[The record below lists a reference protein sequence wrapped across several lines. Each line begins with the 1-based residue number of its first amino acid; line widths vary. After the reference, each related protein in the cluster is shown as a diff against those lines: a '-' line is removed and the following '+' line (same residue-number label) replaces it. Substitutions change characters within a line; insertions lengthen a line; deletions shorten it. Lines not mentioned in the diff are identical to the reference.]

1 VIRFRAGSASDI
13 GRVRG
18 ENQDACL
25 VHDLLFVVADGMG
38 GHNGGE
44 VASLI
49 AVDTLRERFPEV
61 DAERT
66 TDALVEAVQIANEAV
81 IAEASTDPSLR
92 GMGTTVVALAA
103 VESHGEERI
112 AIANVGDSRCY
123 LLEGEQLRQ
132 ITRDHSV
139 VQTLVEA
146 GQLTEAEAEQHPHRN
161 VLTRALGIDGKV
173 MTDSWE
179 LLPFAGDRYLLCSDG
194 LFNELSEPEM
204 ADVLRRFP
212 NPGEA
217 ADELVR
223 LANDAGGR
231 DNISAVVIDV
241 VEDGGRS
248 DDAAAAMAEAR
259 SRITEH
265 MTGQRRAIVI
275 AGSET
280 SQAPDVA
287 AAAAATS
294 EAVPASAVA
303 DRTARKPGPSY
314 RAILFVAVVIGVLV
328 LSVAA
333 VFAAG
338 RGSYF
343 VGYDGANHVAIYR
356 GHPGGFL
363 IFDPTLQETT
373 TIERGQ
379 VPSAYASDIDNGKPF
394 GSLKEAKSYVDRV
407 KSDIAVAGGGQG
419 ATSTTTAPT
428 TTAAPPGG

>member
-1 VIRFRAGSASDI
+1 
-13 GRVRG
+13 
-18 ENQDACL
+18 
-25 VHDLLFVVADGMG
+25 
-38 GHNGGE
+38 
-44 VASLI
+44 
-49 AVDTLRERFPEV
+49 
-61 DAERT
+61 
-66 TDALVEAVQIANEAV
+66 
-81 IAEASTDPSLR
+81 
-92 GMGTTVVALAA
+92 
-103 VESHGEERI
+103 
-112 AIANVGDSRCY
+112 
-123 LLEGEQLRQ
+123 
-132 ITRDHSV
+132 
-139 VQTLVEA
+139 
-146 GQLTEAEAEQHPHRN
+146 
-161 VLTRALGIDGKV
+161 
-173 MTDSWE
+173 MT
-179 LLPFAGDRYLLCSDG
+179 
-194 LFNELSEPEM
+194 
-204 ADVLRRFP
+204 DVLRRFP

-280 SQAPDVA
+280 SQAPEVA
-287 AAAAATS
+287 AAASTS
-294 EAVPASAVA
+294 EAVPASAVV

-314 RAILFVAVVIGVLV
+314 RSILFVAVVIGVLL

-363 IFDPTLQETT
+363 IFDPTLEETT

-419 ATSTTTAPT
+419 ATSTTIAPT